1 MPESSGKRAV
11 WVPGVR
17 APEFV
22 AEAHRQSAAIAASKH
37 EAVDAAAIDTDRR
50 RALREA
56 LVDGENSGKSTEF
69 NVDIFLSR
77 MRIMKLR
84 HHDD

>member
-1 MPESSGKRAV
+1 MGIREKWRLAV
-11 WVPGVR
+11 SP
-17 APEFV
+17 ASP
-22 AEAHRQSAAIAASKH
+22 AAIAATKH